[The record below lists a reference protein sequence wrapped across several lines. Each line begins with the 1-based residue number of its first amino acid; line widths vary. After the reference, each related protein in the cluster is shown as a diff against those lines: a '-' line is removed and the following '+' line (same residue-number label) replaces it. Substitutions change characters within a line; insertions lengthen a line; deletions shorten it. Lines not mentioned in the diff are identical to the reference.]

1 MAKIVIAD
9 DEEFV
14 RFYLKGLL
22 EHAGHEIVAEVSN
35 GENLFE
41 TLKDANANILILDI
55 NMPNLKGNEFLR
67 EYGKTFRDVCV
78 IILTIST
85 ASVIKAELLDMGYNY
100 FIRKDTEPEELLNNI
115 NSYWKDFMA
124 HKG

>member
-22 EHAGHEIVAEVSN
+22 EHAGHEIVAEVGN
-35 GENLFE
+35 GEHLFE
-41 TLKDANANILILDI
+41 TLKDTTPNILILDI
-55 NMPNLKGNEFLR
+55 NMPNLKGNEFLK
-67 EYGKTFRDVCV
+67 EYGKTFKDVCV

-100 FIRKDTEPEELLNNI
+100 FIRKDTDPEELLNTI
-115 NSYWKDFMA
+115 NSYWKDFVA